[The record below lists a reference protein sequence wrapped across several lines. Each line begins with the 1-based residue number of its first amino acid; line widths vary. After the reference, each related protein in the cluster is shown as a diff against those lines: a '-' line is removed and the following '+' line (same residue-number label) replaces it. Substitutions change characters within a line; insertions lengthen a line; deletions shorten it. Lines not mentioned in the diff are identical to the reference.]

1 LPALFSLRP
10 VSRWFTD
17 SAEAGHFHRVGG
29 REMLMRWLAMHQG
42 GVEGLARW
50 MRDRLRLRG
59 IRDRRASINQA
70 VAETG
75 TSCD

>member
-1 LPALFSLRP
+1 
-10 VSRWFTD
+10 
-17 SAEAGHFHRVGG
+17 
-29 REMLMRWLAMHQG
+29 MLMPWLTMHQG

-75 TSCD
+75 TSYD